1 MRACLFA
8 LAALLGFFLFVV
20 LSRVLIRLKAAAK
33 RYGWP
38 IVSLFIVFSSW
49 ATYTAFPTAEEKNG
63 NVANVGMLPI
73 TNTNYQLGNGE
84 QGRGKWEQGNGKLE
98 NGTGNIGNTGNIQQ
112 GNTGNIQQE
121 NTFTRAT
128 LTQEDF
134 ARGFV
139 LTSTGT
145 NEVHDFSAPEGA
157 SICEDWK
164 SFGAAEDWVYLRGT
178 GNWEWGTGL
187 RVHSDGWVTVL
198 SPTSSVFSAN
208 EYFPFKTT
216 MGIVPEANWG
226 LVVRGQESGNGVN
239 STVHLNSSPSPNPYP
254 LTFNSCFWHHLTTSN
269 TLQLT
274 WQNALYNRESDLPIS
289 FQVEFYENGDFTY
302 RYDLSTI
309 NAKIDS
315 GVIPENFPSNITIGT
330 IPHSLFPVPQSP
342 FPTSLFF
349 RHLDPSDTPGS
360 DRDGD
365 GLIIDDEL
373 FVYYTDPYNADS
385 DYDGLSDY
393 DEIFIAKSN
402 PLDAYSI
409 SNDYYD
415 GFATALNGEDP
426 FSYPQGSTNSVL
438 EHVFYSGCT
447 NGVVSLPVSTDET
460 AVLKVSVSGSGVGRL
475 VVGEKIVPL
484 VGSSTGLTR
493 FTGSGNNEVSVTN
506 TLLLAV
512 GKGVKKSIWFTKPE
526 GLELA
531 IDSDDFMIG
540 ELPSLVW
547 PHGWIAFP
555 HTEAT
560 VPCIHDFYSK
570 GRIVTL
576 LYGEEF
582 PGITASWSSGT
593 SDVVITN
600 VAPVS
605 AEIYGHFKKNQ
616 TREISYRVNHP
627 KQLNTAIAHFTQTL
641 RFCPQFTEDEEP
653 PEELPEE
660 DEDEKY
666 FDCMCG
672 VNAPCFCGEDGWCF
686 CYSPDCRCNENR
698 SPTITDN
705 EDDEVEFENILE
717 TLTPSVNALY
727 LYRDN
732 ERNVPLE
739 VPDGDPQHCCP
750 CPEHWKSNYVSKA
763 LYTSRLSV
771 NDSQGNDFNISY
783 EPCLVTVSGVSP
795 SRSFRDSTVNF
806 ITNGIAYKRL
816 DYTVLGVKISR
827 GDIPFERYNQLS
839 PQLGFP
845 FEVCTD
851 LDKAKSLCLNTDVL
865 MADGYVKISLEDVT
879 GEFKIWLPG
888 WYDTDGHLHD
898 CETLLDSES
907 KSARYMSMRQWKNI
921 LRRYY
926 KTTSLEVLVTSSAA
940 GSCKLKLE
948 YLAADGD
955 NYVHD
960 FAEQRITSLNPPVR
974 FDLTRDGAVSDEDID
989 ALLNGRIFRYW
1000 TNEDTVKGDYIGAV
1014 DDDDPNIDDDV
1025 VNGTY
1030 DLVNFFPAALDFRR
1044 FVEAWGSQVKYIIKS
1059 SWDNEA
1065 PFNVCFANLAW
1076 EKAGKIQTTNVTTTT
1091 GMHLSSAQLIPL
1103 DRNGIEIPY
1112 DMLVQFSQN
1121 SGVMICEALK
1131 PNRTIYVD
1139 IKLGDE
1145 VLYTYTAPMSIS
1157 SVREMYRW
1165 LNLRPVVNDH
1175 SGETSK
1181 MWTPNNYPD
1190 EECDGKHFIFV
1201 HGYNVNASSARIW
1214 ADVIFKRL
1222 WHAGS
1227 KSKFTAVDWRGD
1239 ESQIYVPTQGDVSP
1253 NYYINVRHAFLTA
1266 EQAAININ
1274 GLSGEKIMLAHSLGN
1289 MLVSSAAKDYGLAYS
1304 KYFMINAAVPM
1315 EAYDEDV
1322 NNRLMIDGAW
1332 SDIPESMRA
1341 SRYSDLFSHTP
1352 NDFRLGLSWKG
1363 RFAGIQN
1370 AVNCYS
1376 PTEDVLKNPKVNKIF
1391 GMSAGSDF
1399 GGAWSQQELFKGC
1412 TLWYGVNS
1420 ITFSGA
1426 EIEGGWGIN
1435 ARYMANPLAYIP
1447 LSGFNPSYFS
1457 EYTREDIIT
1466 KPLFTGM
1473 NDERMST
1480 TNVLDFVDADLRAKI
1495 LGDAIPAESFAAGA
1509 NETGGVE
1516 GNYNMQLDTPNGW
1529 PEGRSEEKDGNIVQY
1544 WYHSDIKNVSYYY
1557 VYKLFEK
1564 FIKEN

>member
-1 MRACLFA
+1 MNIEAAKEVLDWFLMRACLFA
-8 LAALLGFFLFVV
+8 LVVLSGFFLFAV
-20 LSRVLIRLKAAAK
+20 LSRVLVRLKSAAK

-38 IVSLFIVFSSW
+38 IVTLFIVFSSW

-73 TNTNYQLGNGE
+73 TNTNYQFGNGE
-84 QGRGKWEQGNGKLE
+84 QGTGNGKLE
-98 NGTGNIGNTGNIQQ
+98 NGTGNI

-139 LTSTGT
+139 LTRIGT
-145 NEVHDFSAPEGA
+145 NELHDFTSPLGA
-157 SICEDWK
+157 SICDDWK
-164 SFGAAEDWVYLRGT
+164 AFGAAEDWVYLEESGVSSQGLGR
-178 GNWEWGTGL
+178 ERL

-198 SPTSSVFSAN
+198 SPTSSVFAAN

-216 MGIVPEANWG
+216 MGIVPEANW
-226 LVVRGQESGNGVN
+226 
-239 STVHLNSSPSPNPYP
+239 HLLTNTIPRSPIPVPQSQ
-254 LTFNSCFWHHLTTSN
+254 FWHHLTTSN

-274 WQNALYNRESDLPIS
+274 WQNALYNRESDMPIS
-289 FQVEFYENGDFTY
+289 VQAEFYENGDFSY
-302 RYDLSTI
+302 RYDLSAI
-309 NAKIDS
+309 KSKIDS

-330 IPHSLFPVPQSP
+330 IPHSLLLVPQSP
-342 FPTSLFF
+342 FPTSFTF
-349 RHLDPSDTPGS
+349 RHLEPSDVSGS

-365 GLIIDDEL
+365 GLIIEDEL
-373 FVYYTDPYNADS
+373 FVYHTDPYNADS

-393 DEIFIAKSN
+393 DEIFIVKSN

-415 GFATALNGEDP
+415 GLASVLNGEDP
-426 FSYPQGSTNSVL
+426 FSYPQGSTNTVL
-438 EHVFYSGCT
+438 EHVFYSGST
-447 NGVVSLPVSTDET
+447 NGVFSLPTSDNET
-460 AVLKVSVSGSGVGRL
+460 AILKISVSGSGVGRL

-484 VGSSTGLTR
+484 VGSSTELTR

-512 GKGVKKSIWFTKPE
+512 GKGVKKSIWFTKPD

-555 HTEAT
+555 HTDAT
-560 VPCIHDFYSK
+560 VPCIHDFYGK
-570 GRIVTL
+570 GRLVTL
-576 LYGEEF
+576 LHGEEF
-582 PGITASWSSGT
+582 EGMTASWSSGT
-593 SDVVITN
+593 GDVVIMN

-672 VNAPCFCGEDGWCF
+672 VNAPCFCGEDEWCF

-717 TLTPSVNALY
+717 ELTPSVNALY

-732 ERNVPLE
+732 DRTVYLE
-739 VPDGDPQHCCP
+739 VPDGEPRRCCP
-750 CPEHWKSNYVSKA
+750 CPEHWKSNYVSKV

-771 NDSQGNDFNISY
+771 NDAAGDDFNISY
-783 EPCLVTVSGVSP
+783 EPCSVTVSGVSP
-795 SRSFRDSTVNF
+795 SRSLRDSTVNF
-806 ITNGIAYKRL
+806 ITNGVTYKRL

-827 GDIPFERYNQLS
+827 GEWDVPFETYNRLS

-851 LDKAKSLCLNTDVL
+851 INNAERFYLNTDVL
-865 MADGYVKISLEDVT
+865 MTNGYVRISLEDVT

-888 WYDTDGHLHD
+888 WSDAVGNWHD
-898 CETLLDSES
+898 CETLLDSGT
-907 KSARYMSMRQWKNI
+907 KRVRYMSMGRWKNI
-921 LRRYY
+921 LRRYWE
-926 KTTSLEVLVTSSAA
+926 TTRLEICVTSSAA

-955 NYVHD
+955 SYIHD
-960 FAEQRITSLNPPVR
+960 FAEQRITSVNPPVR

-1000 TNEDTVKGDYIGAV
+1000 TNEDTVKGDCVGAD
-1014 DDDDPNIDDDV
+1014 DDDDPNVDDDV

-1076 EKAGKIQTTNVTTTT
+1076 EKAGEIQTTNVTTTV
-1091 GMHLSSAQLIPL
+1091 GMALSSARLIPL

-1121 SGVMICEALK
+1121 SGVMIYEALK

-1181 MWTPNNYPD
+1181 MGTPNNYPD

-1222 WHAGS
+1222 WLAGS

-1253 NYYINVRHAFLTA
+1253 NYYINVRHAFMTA

-1289 MLVSSAAKDYGLAYS
+1289 MLVSSAAKDHNLSYS
-1304 KYFMINAAVPM
+1304 KYYMINAAVPM
-1315 EAYDEDV
+1315 EAYDSTA
-1322 NNRLMIDGAW
+1322 NNALMIDGAW
-1332 SDIPESMRA
+1332 KDMPTRFRA
-1341 SRYSDLFSHTP
+1341 SHWSSQFSQSP
-1352 NDFRLGLSWKG
+1352 YENDFRGTLSWKG

-1480 TNVLDFVDADLRAKI
+1480 TNVLDFVDANLRAKI

-1509 NETGGVE
+1509 NQTGGGVL
-1516 GNYNMQLDTPNGW
+1516 NYNMQIDTPNGW

>member
-1 MRACLFA
+1 MDISAIKEMIDWFLMRACLFA
-8 LAALLGFFLFVV
+8 LVVLSGFFLFVV

-49 ATYTAFPTAEEKNG
+49 AMYTAFPTAEEKNG
-63 NVANVGMLPI
+63 SQSSGISSQGSGVSSQG
-73 TNTNYQLGNGE
+73 LGRE
-84 QGRGKWEQGNGKLE
+84 R
-98 NGTGNIGNTGNIQQ
+98 
-112 GNTGNIQQE
+112 
-121 NTFTRAT
+121 
-128 LTQEDF
+128 
-134 ARGFV
+134 
-139 LTSTGT
+139 
-145 NEVHDFSAPEGA
+145 
-157 SICEDWK
+157 
-164 SFGAAEDWVYLRGT
+164 
-178 GNWEWGTGL
+178 L

-198 SPTSSVFSAN
+198 SPTSTVFAAR
-208 EYFPFKTT
+208 EYYPFKAPL
-216 MGIVPEANWG
+216 GIVPEANWG

-239 STVHLNSSPSPNPYP
+239 STVHLNSSPSPNSYP
-254 LTFNSCFWHHLTTSN
+254 LTPNSCFWDCLTPSN

-274 WQNALYNRESDLPIS
+274 WQNVLYNRESDLPIS
-289 FQVEFYENGDFTY
+289 FQAEFYENGDFIY
-302 RYDLSTI
+302 RYDLSAI
-309 NAKIDS
+309 KEKIDS
-315 GVIPENFPSNITIGT
+315 GVILENFPSNIIIGT
-330 IPHSLFPVPQSP
+330 IPHSLLSVPQSP

-349 RHLDPSDTPGS
+349 RHLDSSDTPGS
-360 DRDGD
+360 DCDGD
-365 GLIIDDEL
+365 GLIIEDEL
-373 FVYYTDPYNADS
+373 FVYHTDPYNVDS

-393 DEIFIAKSN
+393 DEIFIVKSN

-415 GFATALNGEDP
+415 GFASVLNGEDP
-426 FSYPQGSTNSVL
+426 FSCPQGSTNTVL
-438 EHVFYSGCT
+438 EHVFYSGST
-447 NGVVSLPVSTDET
+447 NGVFSLPVSTDET

-475 VVGEKIVPL
+475 VVGEKVVPL
-484 VGSSTGLTR
+484 VAPMKQRS
-493 FTGSGNNEVSVTN
+493 VAVTN
-506 TLLLAV
+506 TLLLTV
-512 GKGVKKSIWFTKPE
+512 GKGVKKSIWFTKPD
-526 GLELA
+526 GLELV

-540 ELPSLVW
+540 ELPSLLW

-560 VPCIHDFYSK
+560 VPCIHDFYGK

-576 LYGEEF
+576 LHGEEF
-582 PGITASWSSGT
+582 PGMTASWSSGT

-600 VAPVS
+600 DAPVS

-653 PEELPEE
+653 PEESPEE
-660 DEDEKY
+660 DEDDRY
-666 FDCMCG
+666 WDCMCG

-698 SPTITDN
+698 SPTIIDN

-717 TLTPSVNALY
+717 ELTPSVNALY

-732 ERNVPLE
+732 ERTVHLE
-739 VPDGDPQHCCP
+739 VPDGEPRRCCP

-771 NDSQGNDFNISY
+771 KDAAGDDFNISY
-783 EPCLVTVSGVSP
+783 EPCFVTVSGVSP

-827 GDIPFERYNQLS
+827 GEWDVPFETYNRLS

-851 LDKAKSLCLNTDVL
+851 INNAERFYLNTDVL
-865 MADGYVKISLEDVT
+865 MTNGYVRISLEDVT

-888 WYDTDGHLHD
+888 WSDAVGNWHD
-898 CETLLDSES
+898 CETLLDSGT
-907 KSARYMSMRQWKNI
+907 KRVRYMSMGRWKNI
-921 LRRYY
+921 LRRYWE
-926 KTTSLEVLVTSSAA
+926 TTSLEVRVTSSAA

-955 NYVHD
+955 NYIHD
-960 FAEQRITSLNPPVR
+960 FAEQRITSVNPLLLA
-974 FDLTRDGAVSDEDID
+974 DYNRDGKISYVDIKAFLD
-989 ALLNGRIFRYW
+989 GRIFRYW

-1014 DDDDPNIDDDV
+1014 DDADPNIDDDV

-1030 DLVNFFPAALDFRR
+1030 DLVNFFPVALNFKQFRDT
-1044 FVEAWGSQVKYIIKS
+1044 WGSQVKYIVREG
-1059 SWDNEA
+1059 WYNE
-1065 PFNVCFANLAW
+1065 PTFNVCFANLPW
-1076 EKAGKIQTTNVTTTT
+1076 EKAGDIQTTNVTTTA
-1091 GMHLSSAQLIPL
+1091 GMHLSSAQLLPMNR
-1103 DRNGIEIPY
+1103 DGIEIPY
-1112 DMLVQFSQN
+1112 EMLMQFSQN

-1222 WHAGS
+1222 WLAGS

-1253 NYYINVRHAFLTA
+1253 NYYINVRHAFMTA

-1315 EAYDEDV
+1315 EAYDSTA
-1322 NNRLMIDGAW
+1322 NNALMIDGAW
-1332 SDIPESMRA
+1332 KDMPTRFRA
-1341 SRYSDLFSHTP
+1341 SHWSSQFSQSP
-1352 NDFRLGLSWKG
+1352 YENDFRGTLSWKG

-1480 TNVLDFVDADLRAKI
+1480 TNVLDFVDANLRAKM

-1509 NETGGVE
+1509 NQTGGGVL
-1516 GNYNMQLDTPNGW
+1516 NYNMQIDTPNGW
-1529 PEGRSEEKDGNIVQY
+1529 PREEFE
-1544 WYHSDIKNVSYYY
+1544 WLHSDLKDVSYFY
-1557 VYKLFEK
+1557 VHKLFIYFFQGGLSNE
-1564 FIKEN
+1564 

>member
-1 MRACLFA
+1 MIDLFLIRACLFA
-8 LAALLGFFLFVV
+8 LVVLSGFFLFVV

-38 IVSLFIVFSSW
+38 IVTLFIVFSSW

-63 NVANVGMLPI
+63 SQSSGISSQGSVVRDLESEI
-73 TNTNYQLGNGE
+73 DTNSTVHLNSSPKLFPNSYPLTPNYSPLS
-84 QGRGKWEQGNGKLE
+84 
-98 NGTGNIGNTGNIQQ
+98 
-112 GNTGNIQQE
+112 
-121 NTFTRAT
+121 

-139 LTSTGT
+139 LTRIGT
-145 NEVHDFSAPEGA
+145 NEVHDFTSPLGA

-164 SFGAAEDWVYLRGT
+164 AFGAAEDWVYLEESGVSSQGLGR
-178 GNWEWGTGL
+178 ERL

-198 SPTSSVFSAN
+198 SPTSTVFAAR
-208 EYFPFKTT
+208 EYYPFKAPL
-216 MGIVPEANWG
+216 GIVPEANWERIVFSRVERVDRVEG
-226 LVVRGQESGNGVN
+226 SGNN
-239 STVHLNSSPSPNPYP
+239 LTQSLLSPQSEEQE
-254 LTFNSCFWHHLTTSN
+254 TQSCFWNFSTTSN

-274 WQNALYNRESDLPIS
+274 WQNVLYNRESDLPIS
-289 FQVEFYENGDFTY
+289 VQVEFYENGDFTY

-330 IPHSLFPVPQSP
+330 TTTSLFP
-342 FPTSLFF
+342 FPSSLFHLPSSLFF

-393 DEIFIAKSN
+393 DEIFIVKSN

-438 EHVFYSGCT
+438 EHVFYSGST
-447 NGVVSLPVSTDET
+447 NGVFSLPVSTDQT

-475 VVGEKIVPL
+475 VVGEKVVPL
-484 VGSSTGLTR
+484 VAPMKQRS
-493 FTGSGNNEVSVTN
+493 VAVTN

-512 GKGVKKSIWFTKPE
+512 GKGVKKSIWFTKSE

-540 ELPSLVW
+540 ELPSLLW

-576 LYGEEF
+576 LHGEEF

-600 VAPVS
+600 VSPVS

-705 EDDEVEFENILE
+705 QDDEVEFENILE

-732 ERNVPLE
+732 ERIVNLE

-771 NDSQGNDFNISY
+771 NDEAGNDFNISY
-783 EPCLVTVSGVSP
+783 EPCSVTVSGVSP

-851 LDKAKSLCLNTDVL
+851 LDKAESLCLNTDVL
-865 MADGYVKISLEDVT
+865 MADGYVKISLEDVM

-926 KTTSLEVLVTSSAA
+926 KTTSLGVLVTSFVA

-960 FAEQRITSLNPPVR
+960 FAEQRITSVNPLLR

-1076 EKAGKIQTTNVTTTT
+1076 EKAGEIQTTNVTTTT
-1091 GMHLSSAQLIPL
+1091 GMALSSAQLIPL

-1112 DMLVQFSQN
+1112 DMLVQFPQN

-1145 VLYTYTAPMSIS
+1145 VLYTYTAPMDIL
-1157 SVREMYRW
+1157 SVKDMYNWYNFRSF
-1165 LNLRPVVNDH
+1165 
-1175 SGETSK
+1175 SGDNSGRGTEFHT
-1181 MWTPNNYPD
+1181 MWD
-1190 EECDGKHFIFV
+1190 EDYDKSLIFL
-1201 HGYNVNASSARIW
+1201 HGANVSSADAEKW
-1214 ADVIFKRL
+1214 GDVIFKRMWL
-1222 WHAGS
+1222 SGMRAR
-1227 KSKFTAVDWRGD
+1227 FYNVDWKSDIGSSANYH
-1239 ESQIYVPTQGDVSP
+1239 ENASNAFVVASQIVSIIDSIP
-1253 NYYINVRHAFLTA
+1253 
-1266 EQAAININ
+1266 
-1274 GLSGEKIMLAHSLGN
+1274 GEKIIMAHSLGN
-1289 MLVSSAAKDYGLAYS
+1289 MVVSSMIQDYGLEVS
-1304 KYFMINAAVPM
+1304 KYLMCNSAVPA
-1315 EAYDEDV
+1315 EAYDTS
-1322 NNRLMIDGAW
+1322 L
-1332 SDIPESMRA
+1332 SLRA
-1341 SRYSDLFSHTP
+1341 PQLVHPDWEEYPTNSWAASWHKLFKDEHT
-1352 NDFRLGLSWKG
+1352 NDDRKHLGWPG
-1363 RFAGIQN
+1363 RFANVIPY
-1370 AVNCYS
+1370 AVNFYS
-1376 PTEDVLKNPKVNKIF
+1376 MGDEVLELAIDNDVNIF
-1391 GMSAGSDF
+1391 TGITSSFAHH
-1399 GGAWSQQELFKGC
+1399 AWHKQELFKGRGI
-1412 TLWYGVNS
+1412 GVGAGATDWSGWNIEEDLFGENKIS
-1420 ITFSGA
+1420 IEESWT
-1426 EIEGGWGIN
+1426 
-1435 ARYMANPLAYIP
+1435 
-1447 LSGFNPSYFS
+1447 
-1457 EYTREDIIT
+1457 
-1466 KPLFTGM
+1466 
-1473 NDERMST
+1473 MS
-1480 TNVLDFVDADLRAKI
+1480 DADFKTNTVFYCYPSSMNATNISLLVRGAH
-1495 LGDAIPAESFAAGA
+1495 LAQGIPALTAATGVIDLSATLDQENSFNLDLTNSDIVHPNAWPSKP
-1509 NETGGVE
+1509 
-1516 GNYNMQLDTPNGW
+1516 NYPNQW
-1529 PEGRSEEKDGNIVQY
+1529 L
-1544 WYHSDIKNVSYYY
+1544 HSDIKDVSYFFNFKFY
-1557 VYKLFEK
+1557 EK
-1564 FIKEN
+1564 AIEKGGLK

>member
-1 MRACLFA
+1 MNIEVAKEVIDWFLMRACLFA
-8 LAALLGFFLFVV
+8 LAVLSGLFLFVV
-20 LSRVLIRLKAAAK
+20 LSRVLARLKSAVK

-38 IVSLFIVFSSW
+38 IVTLFVVFSSW

-63 NVANVGMLPI
+63 SQGSGISSQGSVVRGQESGI
-73 TNTNYQLGNGE
+73 DTNSTVCLNSSPSP
-84 QGRGKWEQGNGKLE
+84 KLTP
-98 NGTGNIGNTGNIQQ
+98 NPYPLSLI
-112 GNTGNIQQE
+112 
-121 NTFTRAT
+121 
-128 LTQEDF
+128 QEDF

-139 LTSTGT
+139 LTRIGT
-145 NEVHDFSAPEGA
+145 NEVHDFAAPSGA
-157 SICEDWK
+157 GICEDWNA
-164 SFGAAEDWVYLRGT
+164 FGAAEDWVYLEGSGVSSSGLGR
-178 GNWEWGTGL
+178 ERL

-198 SPTSSVFSAN
+198 SPTSSVFVAR
-208 EYFPFKTT
+208 EYYPFKASL
-216 MGIVPEANWG
+216 GIVPEANRE
-226 LVVRGQESGNGVN
+226 LVISSQESGV
-239 STVHLNSSPSPNPYP
+239 SSQGAVSGLTPNPYL
-254 LTFNSCFWHHLTTSN
+254 LTPNSCFWHCFTPSN

-274 WQNALYNRESDLPIS
+274 WQNVLYNRESDMPIS
-289 FQVEFYENGDFTY
+289 VQAEFYGNGDFIY
-302 RYDLSTI
+302 RYDLSAI
-309 NAKIDS
+309 KAKIDS

-349 RHLDPSDTPGS
+349 RHLDSSDTPGS

-365 GLIIDDEL
+365 GLIIEDEL
-373 FVYYTDPYNADS
+373 FVYHTDPYNADS
-385 DYDGLSDY
+385 DYDGLTDY
-393 DEIFIAKSN
+393 DEIFIVKSN

-415 GFATALNGEDP
+415 GLASVLNGEDP
-426 FSYPQGSTNSVL
+426 FSYPQGSTNTVL
-438 EHVFYSGCT
+438 EHVFYSGST
-447 NGVVSLPVSTDET
+447 NGVFSLPVSTDET
-460 AVLKVSVSGSGVGRL
+460 AVLKVCVSGSGVGRF
-475 VVGEKIVPL
+475 VVGEKVVPL

-506 TLLLAV
+506 TLLLTV
-512 GKGVKKSIWFTKPE
+512 GKGVKKSIWFTKPD

-540 ELPSLVW
+540 ELPSLLW

-560 VPCIHDFYSK
+560 VPCIHDFNGK
-570 GRIVTL
+570 GRVVSL
-576 LYGEEF
+576 LHGEEF
-582 PGITASWSSGT
+582 EGMTASWSSGT

-660 DEDEKY
+660 DEDDRY
-666 FDCMCG
+666 WDCMCG
-672 VNAPCFCGEDGWCF
+672 VNAPCFCGEDEWCF

-717 TLTPSVNALY
+717 ELTPSVNALY

-732 ERNVPLE
+732 ERTVHLE
-739 VPDGDPQHCCP
+739 VPDGEPRRCCP

-771 NDSQGNDFNISY
+771 NDAAGDDFNISY
-783 EPCLVTVSGVSP
+783 EPCSVTVSGVSP
-795 SRSFRDSTVNF
+795 SKSFRDSTVSF

-816 DYTVLGVKISR
+816 DYTVLGIKISR
-827 GDIPFERYNQLS
+827 GEWDVPFETYNQLS

-851 LDKAKSLCLNTDVL
+851 INNAERFYLNTDVL
-865 MADGYVKISLEDVT
+865 MTNGYVRISLEDVT
-879 GEFKIWLPG
+879 GEFKIWLPS
-888 WYDTDGHLHD
+888 WYDTDGHWHD
-898 CETLLDSES
+898 YEVLLDSET
-907 KSARYMSMRQWKNI
+907 KRVRYMSMSKWKNI

-926 KTTSLEVLVTSSAA
+926 ETTSLEVRVTSSTA

-955 NYVHD
+955 NYIHD
-960 FAEQRITSLNPPVR
+960 FAEQRITSVNPPVR

-989 ALLNGRIFRYW
+989 AFLNGRIFRYW

-1014 DDDDPNIDDDV
+1014 DDDDSNIDDDV

-1030 DLVNFFPAALDFRR
+1030 DLVNFFPAALDFQQ
-1044 FVEAWGSQVKYIIKS
+1044 FVEAWGTQVKYIIKS
-1059 SWDNEA
+1059 SWDNES
-1065 PFNVCFANLAW
+1065 PFNVCFANLPW
-1076 EKAGKIQTTNVTTTT
+1076 EKAGEIQTANVTTTT
-1091 GMHLSSAQLIPL
+1091 GMALSSAQLIPL

-1131 PNRTIYVD
+1131 PNKTIYVD

-1222 WHAGS
+1222 WLAGS

-1253 NYYINVRHAFLTA
+1253 NYYINVRHAFMTA

-1322 NNRLMIDGAW
+1322 NNSLMIDGAW

-1420 ITFSGA
+1420 IAFSGA

-1480 TNVLDFVDADLRAKI
+1480 TNVLDFVDANLRAKM

-1509 NETGGVE
+1509 NQTGGGVL
-1516 GNYNMQLDTPNGW
+1516 NYNMQIDTPNGW
-1529 PEGRSEEKDGNIVQY
+1529 PRKNDSEEPQ
-1544 WYHSDIKNVSYYY
+1544 WHHSDIKNVSFYYT
-1557 VYKLFEK
+1557 YKFFEK
-1564 FIKEN
+1564 IMKGE